1 MPFNVI
7 SDRKE
12 GKNFRVGFLPH
23 IFIQSVNY
31 TRKTQSTIKEK
42 VIKGRIIEYGKEI

>member
-12 GKNFRVGFLPH
+12 GKNFRVGVPPRIL
-23 IFIQSVNY
+23 IQSVNY
-31 TRKTQSTIKEK
+31 TRKTQSTTKEK
-42 VIKGRIIEYGKEI
+42 VIKGRIIKYGKEI